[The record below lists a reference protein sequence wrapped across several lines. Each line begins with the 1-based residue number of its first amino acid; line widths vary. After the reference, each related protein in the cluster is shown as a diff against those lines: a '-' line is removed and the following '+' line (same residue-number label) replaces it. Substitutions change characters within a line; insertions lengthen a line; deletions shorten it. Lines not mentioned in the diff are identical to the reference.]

1 MKKQFDDEVE
11 DIIPIEEEKENIC
24 NNEKKEEDVVEVIE
38 PETIQQQYDSSSGF
52 TQFSMFSGPGGM
64 FNVFTSG
71 SPDIKISINGK
82 EINLRDEEE
91 KKDILE
97 NNTRGL
103 GKEE

>member
-24 NNEKKEEDVVEVIE
+24 SNEKKEEDVVEVIE
-38 PETIQQQYDSSSGF
+38 PETIQQYDNSSGF

>member
-11 DIIPIEEEKENIC
+11 DIIPIEEEEENIC
-24 NNEKKEEDVVEVIE
+24 SNEKKEEDVVEVIE
-38 PETIQQQYDSSSGF
+38 PEIIQQYDNSSGF

>member
-24 NNEKKEEDVVEVIE
+24 SNEKKEEDVVEVIE
-38 PETIQQQYDSSSGF
+38 PETIQQYDDSSSGF
-52 TQFSMFSGPGGM
+52 TQFSMFSGHGGM

>member
-1 MKKQFDDEVE
+1 MLSNLEFWMLVR
-11 DIIPIEEEKENIC
+11 
-24 NNEKKEEDVVEVIE
+24 VI
-38 PETIQQQYDSSSGF
+38 DRRLS
-52 TQFSMFSGPGGM
+52 PGGM

>member
-1 MKKQFDDEVE
+1 MKKKLDDEVE

-24 NNEKKEEDVVEVIE
+24 SSEKKEEEDIVEVIE
-38 PETIQQQYDSSSGF
+38 PETIQQYDSNSGF
-52 TQFSMFSGPGGM
+52 TQFSMFSGTGGM

-97 NNTRGL
+97 NNIRGL

>member
-1 MKKQFDDEVE
+1 MKKKLDDEVE
-11 DIIPIEEEKENIC
+11 DIIPIEERKENIC
-24 NNEKKEEDVVEVIE
+24 SSEKKEEDIVEVIE
-38 PETIQQQYDSSSGF
+38 PETIQQYDSNSGF
-52 TQFSMFSGPGGM
+52 TQFSMFSGTGGM

-91 KKDILE
+91 KKNILE
-97 NNTRGL
+97 NNIRGL